1 MMKKT
6 PLEISIKGPFTVLN
20 YTQRIP
26 TIEDDGTFRYRAMLF
41 KEPAMQGSMVI
52 LSWANYRLLAHES
65 IRGYWSEYDSAS
77 LRLGKAWEE
86 AWDTHPFVEIFKA
99 LLDALEQ
106 TQGKVDSK
114 QLAKYRRLVTACLE
128 AAQGDAYLFGRT
140 SKDRKNHP
148 LVCRLRTLKEQL
160 FSSRWYMNEEDT
172 IQVRQEP
179 KQQQTKAK
187 SSKSATAQSGSKK
200 RKQTSRR

>member
-1 MMKKT
+1 MKKT

-20 YTQRIP
+20 YTQRML
-26 TIEDDGTFRYRAMLF
+26 TIWDDGTVGSGAMLF

-52 LSWANYRLLAHES
+52 LSWANYRLAAHEA
-65 IRGYWSEYDSAS
+65 IRYYWSEYYSDSF
-77 LRLGKAWEE
+77 RRGR
-86 AWDTHPFVEIFKA
+86 HPFVMKFKA
-99 LLDALEQ
+99 LLDALEP

-114 QLAKYRRLVTACLE
+114 QLAKYRRLVTQCLE
-128 AAQGDAYLFGRT
+128 AAQKDASLFGRR

-187 SSKSATAQSGSKK
+187 SPKSATAQSGSKK
-200 RKQTSRR
+200 RKQTSKR